1 MASLY
6 KKPVIVRDPK
16 TGEKVK
22 SKSRKWWGRFTDALG
37 REKRIPLCTDKQAAL
52 AMLKEEVQKVDRQRA
67 GLEDP
72 VDDQMQ
78 RPIKE
83 HVADFRRHQES
94 KDNTPEYIDELII
107 KIERFVK
114 ECRWRRVV
122 HITASDVESFLGDLR
137 SREELSIQTSNHY
150 LRAIKGFT
158 RWLTINRR
166 LTRNPL
172 DSLSMLNARVD
183 RRHDRRPLSSE
194 EFSRLLRAAE
204 TGPPIE
210 SLSGI
215 DRAMLYV
222 LAAWTGLRRGEL
234 GSLTLGS
241 FKLKGN
247 PPTVTVEAAY
257 SKHRREDKQVL
268 HQELVQR
275 LKAWLKIR
283 EPADGEILFAI
294 SKRVTGVNR
303 KTAKMMRDDLAA
315 ARRVWLSEAK
325 DKKELRRR
333 EKSDFLKYQ
342 DSAGRFADFHA
353 NRHTFITNLCKA
365 EVSPKMAQA
374 LARHSDIRLTMNL
387 YSHVDLGDQSAA
399 IRKLP
404 GVGGDG
410 SDQSA

>member
-1 MASLY
+1 VAILFW
-6 KKPVIVRDPK
+6 
-16 TGEKVK
+16 G
-22 SKSRKWWGRFTDALG
+22 KWWGRFTDALG
-37 REKRIPLCTDKQAAL
+37 REKRIPLCTDKQAAQ
-52 AMLKEEVQKVDRQRA
+52 AMLNEVVHKVERQRA
-67 GLEDP
+67 GLEDS
-72 VDDQMQ
+72 VDDEMQ
-78 RPIKE
+78 RPIEE
-83 HVADFRRHQES
+83 HIADFQRHQES
-94 KDNTPEYIDELII
+94 KDNTPEYIEALIT
-107 KIERFVK
+107 KIRRFVK
-114 ECRWRRVV
+114 DCQWYQVAQ
-122 HITASDVESFLGDLR
+122 ITATDVESFLADLR
-137 SREELSIQTSNHY
+137 NKEGFGPQTSNHY

-166 LTRNPL
+166 LNRNPL
-172 DSLSMLNARVD
+172 DSLSMLNVRVD

-194 EFSRLLRAAE
+194 EFTRLLRAAE

-241 FKLKGN
+241 FDLDGE
-247 PPTVTVEAAY
+247 PPTVTVKAAY
-257 SKHRREDKQVL
+257 SKHRREDTQVL
-268 HQELVQR
+268 HPELVER
-275 LKAWLKIR
+275 FREWLKIR
-283 EPADGEILFAI
+283 QPADGEILFAI

-303 KTAKMMRDDLAA
+303 KTAKMMRHDLAA

-333 EKSDFLKYQ
+333 EKSDFLKYE
-342 DSAGRFADFHA
+342 DSNGRFADFHA

-410 SDQSA
+410 SDQAA